1 MNKRYAFL
9 DVYRGIVVLLMIEG
23 HAMREFL
30 QPSLQL
36 SPVFRFHELLH
47 GITGPGFLFG
57 AGITFGISAERRWA
71 DFLRPT
77 RVLGRRLRKIVLLLL
92 LGYGLHLPFF
102 SLSKTL
108 AEASPRDWQAFLSF
122 DVLQCIGYSL
132 LILQILLLVLRERRL
147 FLGTVIV
154 LGSALVLVAPVV
166 WRMDLSDMSLA
177 LSAGLQGAH
186 GSVYPLVPYGAFL
199 FAGAAVSYEFTR
211 HAKEGTDHVFIRRLT
226 LAGFSCIAGGF
237 VFEEIPLHLY
247 AETDFWHD
255 SPNFFLMKLG
265 GLFLLMS
272 GAWLLERRFRA
283 GTVAPLALLG
293 VESLFVY
300 IVHLVALYGSPV
312 NAGTHLSFFWE
323 GKLGWMSATVLSA
336 VFVLVL
342 YALARFRR
350 VLKEEHPVLLQTTQ
364 WWLGFVLVYE
374 FLTRLY

>member
-1 MNKRYAFL
+1 MNKRYTFL
-9 DVYRGIVVLLMIEG
+9 DVYRGIIVLLMVEG

-30 QPSLQL
+30 QPALQL
-36 SPVFRFHELLH
+36 SPVFRFHEFLH

-57 AGITFGISAERRWA
+57 AGITFGISAKRRWN

-77 RVLGRRLRKIVLLLL
+77 PLLGRRFRKILLLLL

-108 AEASPRDWQAFLSF
+108 AETSPEDWRTFLSF

-154 LGSALVLVAPVV
+154 LGSALVLFAPFL
-166 WRMDLSDMSLA
+166 WRMDFSGIPPA
-177 LSAGLQGAH
+177 LSMGLQGNL

-199 FAGAAVSYEFTR
+199 FAGAAASFQFTR
-211 HAKEGTDHVFIRRLT
+211 YAEEGNDRVFIRRLG
-226 LAGFSCIAGGF
+226 LAGVFCIAAGLF
-237 VFEEIPLHLY
+237 FEWIPLRIY

-272 GAWLLERRFRA
+272 GAWFLERPFRA
-283 GTVAPLALLG
+283 GTLAPVSLLG

-312 NAGTHLSFFWE
+312 NAEMNMSFLWE
-323 GKLGWMSATVLSA
+323 GKLGWMVAMGISAA
-336 VFVLVL
+336 FVVVL
-342 YALARFRR
+342 YAFTRPWR
-350 VLKEEHPVLLQTTQ
+350 VLKEKHPVLLRTTQ

-374 FLTRLY
+374 FLTRPY